1 MSRPQTRMSRPQTR
15 MSRYKALC
23 IDAYLDWTVSREL
36 SMTWVDAYPKCVDA
50 YHEWIDASVYVS
62 MQKLMIHKSESLNTY
77 ESMQDAMH
85 RCIYCLYRSMLLC
98 IDAKHV
104 FQQYLY
110 AMYRCK
116 ERMSRLI
123 LKQNGFCEFSN
134 GMSRCNAFCINSK
147 PHYE

>member
-1 MSRPQTRMSRPQTR
+1 MSRPQTR
-15 MSRYKALC
+15 MSRYKAFW

-98 IDAKHV
+98 IDASQV
-104 FQQYLY
+104 FQQNQY
-110 AMYRCK
+110 AMVDAKSVWVDSYWSK
-116 ERMSRLI
+116 MVFVSLVIVWVDAMLFVSIQNHIMSKNTSWSI
-123 LKQNGFCEFSN
+123 
-134 GMSRCNAFCINSK
+134 
-147 PHYE
+147 